1 MQEFLQLTA
10 NGILVGATYAAVA
23 VGFALMFSSLKVI
36 NLTHPDIFM
45 AAMFVGLVITD
56 NLVQSLVVV
65 LIAACIFGVAG
76 GLVVER
82 VVIRPLAEREILTPM
97 LATIGASFFIVYGV
111 QAAFGPDPVKFPSLL
126 DFHTTNIGSVQ
137 MNSLQLANLV
147 IAVGVLIV
155 GSLFVRRSKWGL
167 AARAVAERRHVAS
180 AFGVNVGRVG
190 QVTVGVASAMA
201 ACAGIGVALLYGNAW
216 AFIGQAFALKAF
228 IAVLVAGNRHI
239 EGVVAVA
246 VVLALLE
253 SYTTG
258 YYSST
263 YQDVI
268 GFALLLVILMFRPR
282 GLFGSYAEERV

>member
-1 MQEFLQLTA
+1 MHEFLQLSA
-10 NGILVGATYAAVA
+10 NGLVVGATYAAVA

-36 NLTHPDIFM
+36 NLTHPDLFM
-45 AAMFVGLVITD
+45 AAMFVGLVTSD
-56 NLVQSLVVV
+56 NLVKTLVVV
-65 LIAACIFGVAG
+65 LLAACLFGIAG
-76 GLVVER
+76 GLIIER
-82 VVIRPLAEREILTPM
+82 VVIRPLAGREILTPM

-111 QAAFGPDPVKFPSLL
+111 QALFGPDPVKFPSLL
-126 DFHTTNIGSVQ
+126 KFETTDVSSIQ

-147 IAVGVLIV
+147 IAGGVLAA

-167 AARAVAERRHVAS
+167 AARAVAERRDVAA

-216 AFIGQAFALKAF
+216 AFIGQSFALKAF

-246 VVLALLE
+246 VALALLE

-258 YYSST
+258 YFSSA
-263 YQDVI
+263 YQDIV